1 MAATGDGERRAA
13 AGGCVCR
20 VSSRAQGFSAF
31 RAAVVLVLVL
41 VRVLARRV
49 SCRAH

>member
-1 MAATGDGERRAA
+1 VVAATDDGERRALL
-13 AGGCVCR
+13 GLR
-20 VSSRAQGFSAF
+20 VSSWAQASGLQGF
-31 RAAVVLVLVL
+31 RAAVVLVL

>member
-1 MAATGDGERRAA
+1 M
-13 AGGCVCR
+13 GGCWGCVWR

-41 VRVLARRV
+41 MLVLVLVRVLARRV